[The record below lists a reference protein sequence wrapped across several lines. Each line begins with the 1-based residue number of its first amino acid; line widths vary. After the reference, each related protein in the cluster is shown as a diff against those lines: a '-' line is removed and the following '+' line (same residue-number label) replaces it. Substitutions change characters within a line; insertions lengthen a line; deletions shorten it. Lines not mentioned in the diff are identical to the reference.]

1 MKPKKITTLFRKCIK
16 KCGYPHML
24 KVVNKATFKT
34 FSIRT
39 LYGWNDGYPIGRRTA
54 SQLTPVLKKML
65 GEK

>member
-1 MKPKKITTLFRKCIK
+1 VKPKKITTLFRKCIK
-16 KCGYPHML
+16 KYGYVHML

-39 LYGWNDGYPIGRRTA
+39 LYGWRDGYPIGRRTA
-54 SQLTPVLKKML
+54 SQLKMVFKKLL

>member
-1 MKPKKITTLFRKCIK
+1 MKPKKITTLFKKCIK
-16 KCGYPHML
+16 KYGYPHML

-54 SQLTPVLKKML
+54 SQLVPVLQKML